1 MQIIRISVGGRGGR
15 GNRDK
20 ERDQK
25 PLTKEAL
32 DADLDEVYYSELA
45 DFLPSS
51 FVESE
56 LHMVYVSL
64 RSNKMTSHISSY

>member
-1 MQIIRISVGGRGGR
+1 MIEFQGANYFMSVGGRGGR

-32 DADLDEVYYSELA
+32 DADLDEV
-45 DFLPSS
+45 
-51 FVESE
+51 
-56 LHMVYVSL
+56 
-64 RSNKMTSHISSY
+64 

>member
-1 MQIIRISVGGRGGR
+1 MYILFAIIRSVSKHLHREVDSVWLSSKVQIIFMSVGGRGGR

-32 DADLDEVYYSELA
+32 DADLDEV
-45 DFLPSS
+45 
-51 FVESE
+51 
-56 LHMVYVSL
+56 
-64 RSNKMTSHISSY
+64 